1 MPRTIR
7 IHLDENC
14 SHAIAAGLRRR
25 GIDVTTTPD
34 VGLLGAIDEDQ
45 LAYCL
50 TEGRVIFSYDDDLLR
65 LAASGLEH
73 AGIVYCQQRK
83 RSIDD
88 IVRGLVLIWE
98 RMDPADMAGQVK
110 YL

>member
-7 IHLDENC
+7 FHLDENC

-34 VGLLGAIDEDQ
+34 VGLLGAVDEDQ

-50 TEGRVIFSYDDDLLR
+50 AESRVIFSSDD
-65 LAASGLEH
+65 
-73 AGIVYCQQRK
+73 QRK
-83 RSIDD
+83 VGRPSLRFSVPLSLGSLPPGRLPLSLDD
-88 IVRGLVLIWE
+88 PTDYAKK
-98 RMDPADMAGQVK
+98 RMRPE
-110 YL
+110 